1 MISAGKAPSTW
12 MYNDLADGLLKQMD
26 VLFRPM
32 HVLSQPCLYE
42 YGVCRYGFTATIVTW
57 KSVLVYLH
65 NLDWQWTVQISG
77 VVIKSVVQC
86 KVINSFLNNFLA
98 WNVTCHH
105 SMLNSVIKLQ
115 ALVYDSLWRKVP
127 ESDAR
132 SVLSHVLWYDLKC
145 QPHVQMKNKI

>member
-42 YGVCRYGFTATIVTW
+42 YGVCRYGFTATIVTC

-65 NLDWQWTVQISG
+65 NLD
-77 VVIKSVVQC
+77 
-86 KVINSFLNNFLA
+86 
-98 WNVTCHH
+98 
-105 SMLNSVIKLQ
+105 
-115 ALVYDSLWRKVP
+115 
-127 ESDAR
+127 
-132 SVLSHVLWYDLKC
+132 
-145 QPHVQMKNKI
+145 